1 MNKNP
6 LERDLSR
13 FEEEISCELT
23 KAKQPMLSNIAEP

>member
-6 LERDLSR
+6 LERDPKI
-13 FEEEISCELT
+13 FKGEISCELT